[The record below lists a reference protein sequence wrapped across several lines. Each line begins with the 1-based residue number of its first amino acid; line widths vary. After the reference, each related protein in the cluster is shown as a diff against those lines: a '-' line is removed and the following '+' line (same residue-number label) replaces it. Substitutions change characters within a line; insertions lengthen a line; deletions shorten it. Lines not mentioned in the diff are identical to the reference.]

1 MKTIIIAEAGV
12 NHGGDFNTAVKLIHE
27 AARAGADYVKFQTF
41 KAENLVSHNAQ
52 RAEYQKAN
60 CGGDE
65 TQLQMLKRLELNA
78 DDFSKLADECRS
90 VGIGF
95 LSSPFDLESIN
106 LLDTLN
112 MDYWKIPSGEITNF
126 PYLQRIASKGGHII
140 LSTGMSTLDEVEAAV
155 KVLEKGGI
163 SRKNITLLHCNT
175 QYPTPTEDVNLLAM
189 NTLASIGCGAVGFS
203 DHTMG
208 ITIPIAAAALGA
220 QIIEK
225 HFTLD
230 KTAAGPDHKASA
242 DPAELKAMI
251 EGIRTVNSALGS
263 PLKHVTESEAAN
275 IGIARK
281 SIVAARLIKKGE
293 ILTEENI
300 TTKRP
305 ANGISPM
312 KWQEV
317 IGTPASRD
325 FLPDEPITL

>member
-155 KVLEKGGI
+155 KVLETGGI

-208 ITIPIAAAALGA
+208 ITIPIAAVALGA

-317 IGTPASRD
+317 IGTPAYRD